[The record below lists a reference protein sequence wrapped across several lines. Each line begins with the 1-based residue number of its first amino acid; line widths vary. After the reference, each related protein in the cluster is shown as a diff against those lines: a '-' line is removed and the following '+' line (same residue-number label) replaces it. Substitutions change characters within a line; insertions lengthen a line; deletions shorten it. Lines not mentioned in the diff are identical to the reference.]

1 MSQVK
6 EAVRG
11 PSEPSAK
18 GRFSRGQIW
27 LLIGVSALIA
37 FVYGILAAVVLGRR
51 AAPASG
57 IRAVQT
63 TESLKL
69 DVAHERALA
78 LAAGW
83 QPDAQLVGVN
93 TSWQLAAGDE
103 LTLGRPTWSFRFY
116 SPAARQIQLV
126 MVDKGGARALR
137 QIPVRAAPPPVEAD
151 WDLGSQD
158 LMLIFLAYGGKEYL
172 ARHANA
178 SVHFYLKREGD
189 GRSTWTLSGLDPVA
203 RQSFVVGV
211 DALSREVVSH
221 KQGE

>member
-1 MSQVK
+1 MSQAK
-6 EAVRG
+6 EAVGRPG
-11 PSEPSAK
+11 EPPAER
-18 GRFSRGQIW
+18 RFSRGQIW

-51 AAPASG
+51 TEPEPG
-57 IRAVQT
+57 IRAVET
-63 TESLKL
+63 VESLKL
-69 DVAHERALA
+69 AVARERALA
-78 LAAGW
+78 LASGW

-103 LTLGRPTWSFRFY
+103 LTFGRPTWSFRFY
-116 SPAARQIQLV
+116 SPAARQIQIV

-137 QIPVRAAPPPVEAD
+137 QVAVRAAPSPVEAD

-189 GRSTWTLSGLDPVA
+189 GRSTWYLSGLDPVA

-211 DALSREVVSH
+211 DALSREVVFH
-221 KQGE
+221 RQGE